1 MSVLQGFEPVDPA
14 STAGKSV
21 LTVTPRY
28 MRFNKN
34 TVQEL
39 EAPRYVQILTNPH
52 TKQVAIHEC
61 AETDANAIEF
71 VKPNHK
77 TASVTLNSPVVLNA
91 VLRFF
96 DFPEVADD
104 EVAFAQL
111 KGTSFPEDKTVIFDV
126 RDCRQGVMKKRGR
139 KKGVDYNAS
148 GNASAPKHAA

>member
-1 MSVLQGFEPVDPA
+1 MSVLQGFEPVNPVSA
-14 STAGKSV
+14 AGNAV

-39 EAPRYVQILTNPH
+39 DAPSYVQILTNPH
-52 TKQVAIHEC
+52 TKQVAIREC
-61 AETDANAIEF
+61 AETDPNAIEF
-71 VKPNHK
+71 VTPSRK
-77 TASVTLNSPVVLNA
+77 TVSVTLNNPVVLSA

-111 KGTSFPEDKTVIFDV
+111 KGTPFPEDKTVIFDV

-139 KKGVDYNAS
+139 KKGVDYNAPERD
-148 GNASAPKHAA
+148 SAPKHAA

>member
-1 MSVLQGFEPVDPA
+1 MSVLQGFEPVNPA

-96 DFPEVADD
+96 DFPKVADD

-126 RDCRQGVMKKRGR
+126 RDCRQGVMKKFHDEKGTGKE
-139 KKGVDYNAS
+139 KK
-148 GNASAPKHAA
+148 